1 MPFLVLSGP
10 PAGRGVPRGRVRL
23 VCPPVPCT
31 IIASRRRVTPHHLR
45 DRPGKG
51 PLLARHAT
59 RAGLALHW
67 PRMEPRGLAL
77 CTDALTRHPL
87 SSRVLVGSRASG
99 PGGGRWSRRLLV
111 RRAAPHPGRRLGP
124 TRHALPSASW
134 AAIHATGDDRC
145 MPSPLYVC
153 SGVPRL
159 TRLLAGAPKAH
170 SSAAL
175 PPSGLGCGSSGRPG
189 CMACETS
196 AGTPLGAGTPS
207 RLMGILAACLIS
219 GSLLGAP

>member
-1 MPFLVLSGP
+1 MPFLFTLWSSSRSRRP
-10 PAGRGVPRGRVRL
+10 TWT
-23 VCPPVPCT
+23 CPPCLPASAVHYHRLQARQGSAARAACNEGRSCT
-31 IIASRRRVTPHHLR
+31 QRRR
-45 DRPGKG
+45 
-51 PLLARHAT
+51 
-59 RAGLALHW
+59 

-87 SSRVLVGSRASG
+87 SSRMLVRSRASG

-111 RRAAPHPGRRLGP
+111 RRAAPHPGRRLGLA
-124 TRHALPSASW
+124 RHALPSASW
-134 AAIHATGDDRC
+134 AAIRTTGDCRC
-145 MPSPLYVC
+145 IPPPLYVC